1 MYFRTIFVRF
11 ESPAHVYLSVGTP
24 HSVASTQN
32 EIRSTLGSDTRE
44 DTLSCHFQ
52 PRVCTFNLLT

>member
-32 EIRSTLGSDTRE
+32 EIRSTLGSDT
-44 DTLSCHFQ
+44 
-52 PRVCTFNLLT
+52 